1 MTDAM
6 TIAMSLDRSADSSG
20 FGTREHAVS
29 TEVYPLMMADPGV
42 RVRIVALR
50 GGSGLDRRLTEMG
63 LNIGAEV
70 EVRQRQGG
78 GLIVMRG
85 ETRFAI
91 GGGMAHKVMVTP
103 ARKI

>member
-1 MTDAM
+1 M
-6 TIAMSLDRSADSSG
+6 TIAMSLDRSADFSS

-29 TEVYPLMMADPGV
+29 TEAYPLMMADPGM

-91 GGGMAHKVMVTP
+91 GGGMAHKIMVTP
-103 ARKI
+103 VRTV